1 MNIVKISMLI
11 VAAVAIVAIVVSI
24 DPFKPASTN
33 GIIRLS
39 VTAQTT
45 PDDIKLHTEQDVTDI
60 DQDTTVLD
68 NSTLDKI
75 PVLKDAIDQAFS
87 RFVPPPFHGRHT
99 FETRIIQD
107 DASAIIQL
115 GGAKVNQL
123 PETQFNNENFGVN
136 FNDNTSVM
144 EFKLN
149 NFYYYV
155 TVEQLTPSS

>member
-1 MNIVKISMLI
+1 MLV
-11 VAAVAIVAIVVSI
+11 VAAVAVIAIVIST

-33 GIIRLS
+33 GIFRLS

-45 PDDIKLHTEQDVTDI
+45 PDDIKLHTQQDVSNI
-60 DQDTTVLD
+60 DEDTTILD

-75 PVLKDAIDQAFS
+75 PILKDAIDQALGK
-87 RFVPPPFHGRHT
+87 FVPPPFHGRHT
-99 FETRIIQD
+99 FETRITQD

-115 GGAKVNQL
+115 AGTKVNQL
-123 PETQFNNENFGVN
+123 PQTQFNDENFGVN

-144 EFKLN
+144 EFKMD

-155 TVEQLTPSS
+155 TVEQLTPAS

>member
-1 MNIVKISMLI
+1 MLI
-11 VAAVAIVAIVVSI
+11 VAAVAVTAIVVSI
-24 DPFKPASTN
+24 DPFKPASTS

-45 PDDIKLHTEQDVTDI
+45 PDDIKLHTQQDVTDI
-60 DQDTTVLD
+60 DQDVTVLD
-68 NSTLDKI
+68 NSTLDKV

-99 FETRIIQD
+99 FEARITQD
-107 DASAIIQL
+107 DASAIIEL
-115 GGAKVNQL
+115 GGTKVNQL
-123 PETQFNNENFGVN
+123 PQTQFNDENFGVN

-144 EFKLN
+144 EFKLD

-155 TVEQLTPSS
+155 TVEQLTPAS

>member
-1 MNIVKISMLI
+1 MNIVKIAMLI

-24 DPFKPASTN
+24 DPFKPGSTN

-39 VTAQTT
+39 VTAETT
-45 PDDIKLHTEQDVTDI
+45 PDGIKIHTQQDITDI
-60 DQDTTVLD
+60 DQDVTVLD

-75 PVLKDAIDQAFS
+75 PVLKDAIDQANS

-99 FETRIIQD
+99 FETRITQD

-115 GGAKVNQL
+115 GGIKVNQL
-123 PETQFNNENFGVN
+123 PPTTFNDENFGVN

-144 EFKLN
+144 EFKLD

-155 TVEQLTPSS
+155 TVEVLTPVS

>member
-1 MNIVKISMLI
+1 MNIVKVVMLI
-11 VAAVAIVAIVVSI
+11 VAAVAVTAIVVSI
-24 DPFKPASTN
+24 DPFKPASTS

-45 PDDIKLHTEQDVTDI
+45 PDDIKLHTQQDVTDI
-60 DQDTTVLD
+60 DQDVTVLD

-87 RFVPPPFHGRHT
+87 KFVPPPFHGRHT
-99 FETRIIQD
+99 FEARITQD

-115 GGAKVNQL
+115 GGTKVNQL
-123 PETQFNNENFGVN
+123 PQTQFNDENFGVN

-144 EFKLN
+144 EFKLD

-155 TVEQLTPSS
+155 TVEQLTPA

>member
-1 MNIVKISMLI
+1 MNIVKIVMLI
-11 VAAVAIVAIVVSI
+11 VAAAAIVAIVVSI

-45 PDDIKLHTEQDVTDI
+45 PDNIKVHTESDI
-60 DQDTTVLD
+60 SNIDIDTTVLD
-68 NSTLDKI
+68 NSTLDNI
-75 PVLKDAIDQAFS
+75 PVLKNAIDQANS

-99 FETRIIQD
+99 FETQITQD
-107 DASAIIQL
+107 DANSIIQL
-115 GGAKVNQL
+115 AGNKVNQL
-123 PETQFNNENFGVN
+123 PPTQFDDSNFGVS

-144 EFKLN
+144 EFKLD

-155 TVEQLTPSS
+155 TIEQLTPAS